1 MQHVNCSRPCAR
13 QDRNGGEVVD
23 AWRDWQA
30 GVIDILRTD
39 FGGVLPEVREEDV
52 DWEAWRQFFDEG
64 RSPRSAVD
72 RAFLRDL

>member
-1 MQHVNCSRPCAR
+1 M
-13 QDRNGGEVVD
+13 D

-30 GVIDILRTD
+30 GVVDILRSD
-39 FGGVLPEVREEDV
+39 LGEVLPEVREEDV
-52 DWEAWRQFFDEG
+52 DWEAWRPFFDEG